1 MSETAAEQFK
11 DQFEVINALGTIG
24 NTPLVLLEKL
34 FPQVG
39 INVYAKLEFF
49 NPSGSIKDRIVSHI
63 ISEAERTGELR
74 KGSTIVENTSGN
86 TGAAIGMIAALKGYQ
101 AILTMPDKVSQEKQ
115 DALRAYGA
123 KLVIC
128 PTDASPD
135 SEEHYVSKAR
145 RSAAET
151 NNSFMINQYD
161 NQKNADAH
169 YQTTGPEIWRQTN
182 GQVDYF
188 VASGSTGGTVTG
200 TGRYLKDQDPSVKI
214 VMPDPIGSIYYS
226 YFKTGKFAQSDIGT
240 YAVEGIGEDHIA
252 KCMDFSIV
260 DEMMQFNDNDAFS
273 MCRKLAK
280 TEGILAGGSSGANL
294 WGCQKVADKLSGPA
308 TIVTVLPDTGL
319 KYLSKIFTSS

>member
-63 ISEAERTGELR
+63 IGEAERTGELR
-74 KGSTIVENTSGN
+74 KGGTIVENTSGN

-128 PTDASPD
+128 QTDASTD
-135 SEEHYVSKAR
+135 SEEHYLSKAR
-145 RSAAET
+145 SIAAEP
-151 NNSFMINQYD
+151 
-161 NQKNADAH
+161 KN
-169 YQTTGPEIWRQTN
+169 
-182 GQVDYF
+182 
-188 VASGSTGGTVTG
+188 
-200 TGRYLKDQDPSVKI
+200 
-214 VMPDPIGSIYYS
+214 
-226 YFKTGKFAQSDIGT
+226 
-240 YAVEGIGEDHIA
+240 
-252 KCMDFSIV
+252 
-260 DEMMQFNDNDAFS
+260 
-273 MCRKLAK
+273 
-280 TEGILAGGSSGANL
+280 
-294 WGCQKVADKLSGPA
+294 
-308 TIVTVLPDTGL
+308 
-319 KYLSKIFTSS
+319 

>member
-1 MSETAAEQFK
+1 MSETAAEQSK

-49 NPSGSIKDRIVSHI
+49 NPSGSIKDHIVSHI
-63 ISEAERTGELR
+63 IGEAERTGELR
-74 KGSTIVENTSGN
+74 KGGTIVENTSGN

-101 AILTMPDKVSQEKQ
+101 AIFTMPDKVSQEKQ

-145 RSAAET
+145 SIAAET
-151 NNSFMINQYD
+151 KNSFMINQYD

-226 YFKTGKFAQSDIGT
+226 YFKTGTFVQSDIAA

-260 DEMMQFNDNDAFS
+260 DEMIQFNDDDAFS
-273 MCRKLAK
+273 MCKK
-280 TEGILAGGSSGANL
+280 TGE
-294 WGCQKVADKLSGPA
+294 D
-308 TIVTVLPDTGL
+308 
-319 KYLSKIFTSS
+319 

>member
-24 NTPLVLLEKL
+24 NTPRVLLEKL

-49 NPSGSIKDRIVSHI
+49 NPSGSIKDRIVSYI
-63 ISEAERTGELR
+63 VGEAKRTGELR
-74 KGSTIVENTSGN
+74 KGCTIVENTSGN

-145 RSAAET
+145 SIAAE
-151 NNSFMINQYD
+151 NKNSFMINQYD
-161 NQKNADAH
+161 NQK
-169 YQTTGPEIWRQTN
+169 
-182 GQVDYF
+182 
-188 VASGSTGGTVTG
+188 
-200 TGRYLKDQDPSVKI
+200 
-214 VMPDPIGSIYYS
+214 
-226 YFKTGKFAQSDIGT
+226 
-240 YAVEGIGEDHIA
+240 
-252 KCMDFSIV
+252 KC
-260 DEMMQFNDNDAFS
+260 
-273 MCRKLAK
+273 
-280 TEGILAGGSSGANL
+280 
-294 WGCQKVADKLSGPA
+294 
-308 TIVTVLPDTGL
+308 
-319 KYLSKIFTSS
+319 